1 MSDPIHYYLSEDG
14 KRLGPYSAQQ
24 IRKRLNQGKSTE
36 TDYIWRDGFEG
47 WKRITDVL
55 SELPSEEPPP
65 APEAVIPSSLTINH
79 PGFPDIPTAK
89 LEIPARGVFEPKAT
103 LSQKNKL
110 MKLGCTTP
118 ELLRNLGR
126 DQASFMIDAFLDDAQ
141 AVFQHERHKLA
152 LAQRRAVGI
161 ALLVL
166 LAMAAL
172 CIVVWMVVTLVGR
185 SSSMQNP
192 VAVEWQEAQR
202 SPNGASTASVRTIP
216 PDAIVDQIVVR
227 PSTSPL
233 TVSSPSSSE
242 NFFDLKVGATVSL
255 NRDVAVQ
262 VGSRVITLA
271 GGHRMTFLG
280 HEGRDAAR
288 VRYAGADYIVPFS
301 ALRPA
306 R

>member
-1 MSDPIHYYLSEDG
+1 MSDPIHYYLSVDG
-14 KRLGPYSAQQ
+14 KRLGPYSAEQ

-47 WKRITDVL
+47 WKYITDVL

-79 PGFPDIPTAK
+79 PGFADFQRRSWTSRKEAF
-89 LEIPARGVFEPKAT
+89 FEPKAT

-126 DQASFMIDAFLDDAQ
+126 DQASFMIDAFLADTQ
-141 AVFQHERHKLA
+141 AVFQHERDKTA
-152 LAQRRAVGI
+152 AAQRRAVGI
-161 ALLVL
+161 ALSVL
-166 LAMAAL
+166 LAIAAICMA
-172 CIVVWMVVTLVGR
+172 VWMVVTLIR
-185 SSSMQNP
+185 TSSSMQK
-192 VAVEWQEAQR
+192 AVTVENQGAQT
-202 SPNGASTASVRTIP
+202 SPSESGTASVRTTP
-216 PDAIVDQIVVR
+216 PTAIVDNVGVR
-227 PSTSPL
+227 SSTSPL
-233 TVSSPSSSE
+233 PASSPSDSG
-242 NFFDLKVGATVSL
+242 NFFDVKIGATVSL
-255 NRDVAVQ
+255 NRHVPVQ

-280 HEGRDAAR
+280 REGRDTAR
-288 VRYAGADYIVPFS
+288 IRYAGADYIVPVS
-301 ALRPA
+301 AIRPA